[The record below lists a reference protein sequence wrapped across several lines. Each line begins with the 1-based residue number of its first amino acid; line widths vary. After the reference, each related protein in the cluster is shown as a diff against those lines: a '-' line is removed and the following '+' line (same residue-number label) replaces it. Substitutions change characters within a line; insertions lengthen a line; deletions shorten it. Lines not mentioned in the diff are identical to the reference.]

1 MTEII
6 KPTGEK
12 LKKWWDWLNG
22 KKTNIASGA
31 LLIIKVLTLCGVPV
45 PPQALEII
53 DLLLYSLLGIGLTHK
68 AVKNEDTIKTIF
80 KKKN

>member
-1 MTEII
+1 MT
-6 KPTGEK
+6 EK

-22 KKTNIASGA
+22 KKTNIAAGV
-31 LLIIKVLTLCGVPV
+31 LLIIKVVMLFGVHI
-45 PPQALEII
+45 PPQVLEII

-68 AVKNEDTIKTIF
+68 AVKNEGTIKTIF